1 MGEQFGGTSH
11 ANYARFDAIRVA
23 FRFLFNSRTTL
34 SAGSA
39 GRLRCGGAS
48 TREVVE
54 AFCEM
59 CEAKN

>member
-34 SAGSA
+34 STA
-39 GRLRCGGAS
+39 GRAIAMWRRVDTQSRRSFL
-48 TREVVE
+48 
-54 AFCEM
+54 
-59 CEAKN
+59 